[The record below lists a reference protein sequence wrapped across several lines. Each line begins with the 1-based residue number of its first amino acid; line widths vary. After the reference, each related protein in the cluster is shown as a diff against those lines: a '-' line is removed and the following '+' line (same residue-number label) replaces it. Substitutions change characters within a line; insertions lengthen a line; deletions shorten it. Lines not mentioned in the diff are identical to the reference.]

1 MTLSKFDEG
10 IYLDVDTKEQFNSID
25 SIIFDCDGVLIDV
38 TESYDLTIKKT
49 VDYILKEFAKISNP
63 IQVDAKIIDGFKATG
78 GFNDEVDLA
87 YAAILSIYAAN
98 NLGENQFDF
107 VFKVIE
113 NSNETGII
121 SVEKYLENLTDISQI
136 KTQLDYPGKHGENP
150 LYVVFDQFFYGPDLF
165 LKLFNKESQ
174 FSEKG
179 LIENDKVIVTTEL
192 TSQLKKRFNDKISIV
207 TGRGLESI
215 KYPLKNILNEFNTSN
230 SFFLEDE
237 SRELAK
243 PNPESLIRA
252 ISGLES
258 DHCLYVGD
266 SFEDFIMAKKATESG
281 NKTTFCGIIGTSKE
295 PQKKLKLFEEKDA
308 LIVLDSINLLPK
320 VLNQV

>member
-10 IYLDVDTKEQFNSID
+10 IYLAVDSKEQLRTID
-25 SIIFDCDGVLIDV
+25 SIIFDCDGVLIDI

-49 VDYILKEFAKISNP
+49 VDYILKEFAKTPNP
-63 IQVDAKIIDGFKATG
+63 IQVNAKIIDGFKATG
-78 GFNDEVDLA
+78 GFNDEVDLT
-87 YAAILSIYAAN
+87 YAAILSIYTAN
-98 NLGENQFDF
+98 NLGEDQLDF

-113 NSNETGII
+113 NSNETGIK
-121 SVEKYLENLTDISQI
+121 SVENYLENLIDISEI
-136 KTQLDYPGKHGENP
+136 KRKLDYPGKHGENP
-150 LYVVFDQFFYGPDLF
+150 LYVVFDQFFYGPELF
-165 LKLFNKESQ
+165 LKLFKKKSK
-174 FSEKG
+174 FFEKG
-179 LIENDKVIVTTEL
+179 LIENDKIIVTTEL
-192 TSQLKKRFNDKISIV
+192 LSQLKQKFNNKISIV

-215 KYPLKNILNEFNTSN
+215 KYPLKNVLNEFNLSN

-243 PNPESLIRA
+243 PNPDSLIRA

-258 DHCLYVGD
+258 NHCLYVGD
-266 SFEDFIMAKKATESG
+266 SFEDFIMAKRATEFG
-281 NKTTFCGIIGTSKE
+281 KKTTFCGIIGTSKD